1 MSGSEVPAALL
12 DISRSAKDSKLHA
25 KVKFGI
31 ALSNPATKLVQ
42 VSDNSVHL
50 GLELAVQT
58 VGPVQTSGRE
68 TKPLDVQIDFRDG
81 YARGNAQFSPLDVFP
96 VALVPT
102 DLETIQELRPQVLP
116 EAAELNVEKGEKPED
131 VKPDEVFRKTAT
143 FVKAHPDSPLAVEI
157 YSFICKTAADRK
169 LDEAALNAAA
179 DEYAAAASAWGPRLA
194 LRSRIDVATSLVA
207 SNFLP
212 QVAIKQID
220 LALAQLTED
229 TIPIWKAELE
239 SLRDTAVANQALAQL
254 RKGTDADKAKA
265 AEVLRKRNQ
274 NLPYDPIVTYE
285 LAHFDD
291 EHGKKETALRGYAKL
306 SVLPLFDEIMN
317 QMWKKENAKHP
328 PLRESAGRLW
338 KETHGGKS
346 DGFDK
351 YLDDVYAESM
361 PKFTGRHVP
370 PRSQDPG
377 NRVVLCELFT
387 GTGCPPCVAADI
399 AFSHLLK
406 TYGPTELI
414 ALQYHEHIPQPDPL
428 SNDDSMARFKYY
440 FPEQG
445 GTPTFVVSGMPA
457 QRGGLLHQTPDVYNA
472 IRQMID
478 HFLARRTSV
487 KIHLKAEQK
496 GSVVAI
502 TAEADGAFSTNEP
515 IRLRLALAEERV
527 SARGANGVREHEM
540 VVRAMPGGVEGVG
553 LKDGKLVYHGTVDV
567 KLVKKQLDDYLI
579 ALEEQQK
586 SKFPAKPLD
595 LAHLS
600 LVAFVQNDESR
611 EIYQAATIPFP
622 TSPAPT
628 PTTGQSQP
636 RKESPAAFVHRTEP
650 LSPQADRRASR

>member
-1 MSGSEVPAALL
+1 
-12 DISRSAKDSKLHA
+12 
-25 KVKFGI
+25 
-31 ALSNPATKLVQ
+31 
-42 VSDNSVHL
+42 
-50 GLELAVQT
+50 
-58 VGPVQTSGRE
+58 
-68 TKPLDVQIDFRDG
+68 
-81 YARGNAQFSPLDVFP
+81 
-96 VALVPT
+96 
-102 DLETIQELRPQVLP
+102 
-116 EAAELNVEKGEKPED
+116 
-131 VKPDEVFRKTAT
+131 
-143 FVKAHPDSPLAVEI
+143 
-157 YSFICKTAADRK
+157 
-169 LDEAALNAAA
+169 
-179 DEYAAAASAWGPRLA
+179 
-194 LRSRIDVATSLVA
+194 
-207 SNFLP
+207 
-212 QVAIKQID
+212 
-220 LALAQLTED
+220 
-229 TIPIWKAELE
+229 
-239 SLRDTAVANQALAQL
+239 
-254 RKGTDADKAKA
+254 
-265 AEVLRKRNQ
+265 
-274 NLPYDPIVTYE
+274 
-285 LAHFDD
+285 
-291 EHGKKETALRGYAKL
+291 
-306 SVLPLFDEIMN
+306 
-317 QMWKKENAKHP
+317 
-328 PLRESAGRLW
+328 
-338 KETHGGKS
+338 
-346 DGFDK
+346 
-351 YLDDVYAESM
+351 
-361 PKFTGRHVP
+361 
-370 PRSQDPG
+370 
-377 NRVVLCELFT
+377 
-387 GTGCPPCVAADI
+387 
-399 AFSHLLK
+399 
-406 TYGPTELI
+406 
-414 ALQYHEHIPQPDPL
+414 
-428 SNDDSMARFKYY
+428 
-440 FPEQG
+440 
-445 GTPTFVVSGMPA
+445 MPA